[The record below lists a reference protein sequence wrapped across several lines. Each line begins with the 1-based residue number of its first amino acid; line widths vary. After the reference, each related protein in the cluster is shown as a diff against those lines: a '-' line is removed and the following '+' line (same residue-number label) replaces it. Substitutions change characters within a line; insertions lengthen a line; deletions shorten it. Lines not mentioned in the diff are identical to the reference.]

1 MSAIHPKEGGI
12 EVFAG
17 YLLLAKRTVQGDQT
31 RNNSSGL
38 YYKNILTI
46 VSDDRKWS
54 LYYKCSLTPSLSIR
68 KDCFQNKSKFI
79 TKDQFTEHMNITT
92 SN

>member
-1 MSAIHPKEGGI
+1 MPSEKIPYHIGRKILKHSTPLKALRGEYSMQCMSTIHPKEGGI

-46 VSDDRKWS
+46 VSDDGK
-54 LYYKCSLTPSLSIR
+54 
-68 KDCFQNKSKFI
+68 
-79 TKDQFTEHMNITT
+79 
-92 SN
+92 